1 MPRKGR
7 WAVGSSGQPCLT
19 PILRRYVLASL
30 TMPGRSSRPAV
41 RRQRR
46 VNSGAHCNPSI
57 AHWRRSNAASVSN
70 WYGEPPGNRSR
81 LKPDQR
87 SIGVL
92 NRRLPR
98 STKHQVGV
106 MISVRL
112 QLQLTTQEITMP
124 YDAEAS
130 GRRCGAAV
138 SRSPDEMPGR
148 VLAARAMF
156 VWPGREL
163 PGGTTHHAE
172 RCRPKEAVA
181 LVIFLYRNYS
191 RAGWTSHGR
200 RRLTHGAK

>member
-1 MPRKGR
+1 MGCGIIRPALPDADPPPLRLGEPHHA
-7 WAVGSSGQPCLT
+7 WAVIEAGSQTAAARQL
-19 PILRRYVLASL
+19 
-30 TMPGRSSRPAV
+30 GRSLQSVNRSLAALERSVGIELV
-41 RRQRR
+41 RRTTRQSFATEAGSAFYRR
-46 VNSGAHCNPSI
+46 VKPFAEINEAPGWRHDLCPI
-57 AHWRRSNAASVSN
+57 AA
-70 WYGEPPGNRSR
+70 
-81 LKPDQR
+81 
-87 SIGVL
+87 
-92 NRRLPR
+92 
-98 STKHQVGV
+98 
-106 MISVRL
+106 
-112 QLQLTTQEITMP
+112 QLTTQEMTMP